1 MAKKKEVINEEATV
15 NETINNEEIKEVKET
30 PKKENNVVKKEITDN
45 NKGFPFRAIIIV
57 LVFLLA
63 VCVIY
68 FVFMRDNDDKKGKDN
83 KPNNNSSNNQN
94 SNNDPKNDKA
104 YNDIL
109 DYVAIS
115 SKVKNA
121 KRNVLT
127 KCDCSKVKG
136 ETDAEKAVCTNY
148 SVSNDLFISII
159 DKLKQTK
166 DAKVLPTGAIC
177 TTYSFES
184 YDENGRE
191 IIMGF
196 TGDNNKSIL
205 VGYKEEGYVFNYD
218 KDITS
223 FFESIISFSTKIEPK
238 TPEATELSKDEI
250 SLLINKIDKYEL
262 LNLRDTEKKV
272 SFSSDKVTNDMMY
285 SMFYYVAGLDDSFDN
300 HWDKNT
306 WSFKKTKADEY
317 FSNAFGFTP
326 KDYPN
331 LVCPVENED
340 LLVYDK
346 ANGTF
351 SYNDEHPGHGGPIG
365 GFIDYKV
372 TSSKKENSTYTID
385 VLFLRGNEMDGYYV
399 NDEEFNITIA
409 DDEDEN
415 VSLYK
420 KAFKDIDI
428 SKYKKYSFV
437 FEKVKD
443 NFYLKSISYIK

>member
-1 MAKKKEVINEEATV
+1 MAKKKEVVKEEETV

-30 PKKENNVVKKEITDN
+30 PKKENNVVKKENTDN
-45 NKGFPFRAIIIV
+45 NKGFPFGAIIIV

-205 VGYKEEGYVFNYD
+205 VGYKEEGYVFDYD
-218 KDITS
+218 KDVTS

-238 TPEATELSKDEI
+238 APEATVLSKDEI

-331 LVCPVENED
+331 LVCPVENEN

-399 NDEEFNITIA
+399 NDEEFNITID

-420 KAFKDIDI
+420 KAFKDIDT

-437 FEKVKD
+437 FEKAKD

>member
-1 MAKKKEVINEEATV
+1 MAKKKEVVKEEETV
-15 NETINNEEIKEVKET
+15 NETINNGEIKEVKET